1 MIRKTEL
8 QLKQQQ
14 RTTETSTQGR
24 GDGDGI
30 VRRHA
35 SDRFRLDDREAAKQ
49 PYREMEDRRSS
60 SNSREPNTRTSV
72 ILDSELA
79 SDQAR
84 FNPVY
89 RWVLIKEELC
99 GAVHTCR
106 LVLHPD
112 SNQH

>member
-14 RTTETSTQGR
+14 RNTETSSQGR
-24 GDGDGI
+24 DEDGR
-30 VRRHA
+30 VREHVGA
-35 SDRFRLDDREAAKQ
+35 RFRLDDREAAKQ
-49 PYREMEDRRSS
+49 PNREMEDRRSS
-60 SNSREPNTRTSV
+60 SNSREPSTRTSV

-89 RWVLIKEELC
+89 RWGHVQEGNRVQLPTLAGFE
-99 GAVHTCR
+99 
-106 LVLHPD
+106 P
-112 SNQH
+112 